1 MMNASVDLS
10 RRNPQEDFELIQRI
24 GSGTYGDVY
33 KARNV
38 NTGELAAIKVIKLEP
53 GEDFAVVQQEILMM
67 KDCKHSNIVAYF
79 GSYLRRDKL
88 WISMEYCGGG
98 SLQDIYHVTGP
109 LLESQIAY
117 MSRETLQGLYYL
129 HNKGKMHR
137 DIKGANIL
145 LTDNG
150 YVKLADFGVS
160 AQITATLAK
169 RKSFIGTPYWMA
181 PEVAAVERK
190 GGYNQLC
197 DIWAVGIT
205 AIELAELQP
214 PMFELHPMRALF
226 LMTKSNFQPP
236 KLKDKVKW
244 TDNFHHFV
252 KVALTKNPKKR
263 PTAEKLLQHPFVSQ
277 PLSRTL
283 AKELLDRAKNPDHN
297 NYNDFDDDDPEP
309 ESPVSVPHRIRSTS
323 RSTREGKTL
332 SEINFGQVKF
342 DPPLRKETEPH
353 HEPCDSEPYLDCVEE
368 LYYTARSN
376 LDLQLDYSHDSPCLL
391 GGNKSLLKSVE
402 EELQQRG
409 HVAHLGEDEEDD
421 DDGADDETHTHKMN
435 TILRPK
441 VPPPLPPKP
450 KSISSPQPQPKQDD
464 SQSHSED
471 DGSGTIKRCPA
482 PQTPKPAS
490 NVPPRPPPPRLPPH
504 RRSSLGNETA
514 SERSDG
520 EASSAPEDDGSF
532 RHFWEWLHTPHTEEE
547 LEEAWEVLKEVK
559 EEQEKEDE
567 EERNG
572 LNSSH
577 NGERNSPA
585 DRQQS
590 TMPPSV
596 PIRKD
601 KKDVPMP
608 SSNGLPPTPKV
619 HMGACFSKV
628 FNGCPLKIHCA
639 TSWINPDTRDQYLIF
654 GAEEG
659 IYTLNLNEL
668 HETTMEQLFPRRC
681 TWLYVMNNN
690 LLSVSGKASQL
701 YSHGMPGLFDQARQL
716 QKLPVA
722 IPTHKLPD
730 KMIPRKFAVSTKIPD
745 TKGCQKCCVVR
756 NPYTGHKYL
765 CGAFQ
770 SHVMLLEWVES
781 MQKFMLIKT
790 IDFPLPCPLEV
801 FEMLVVPEQTY
812 PLICVAVSKGS
823 ELNQVVRF
831 GTVNPNP
838 NATSS
843 WFTETDTPQTCVIH
857 VTQLERDTILVCLDR
872 CIKIVNLQGRLK
884 SSRKLSAE
892 LTFNFQIES
901 TVCLQ
906 DSVLAFWR
914 HGMQGRSF
922 KTNEITQ
929 EISDSTRIFRLL
941 GSDRQSDHDRGITL
955 PRVVVLES
963 RPTDNPTAHS
973 NLYILA
979 GHENSY

>member
-1 MMNASVDLS
+1 CIGKFRRASP
-10 RRNPQEDFELIQRI
+10 NPSSETKLVVR
-24 GSGTYGDVY
+24 SLTTV

-53 GEDFAVVQQEILMM
+53 GEDFAVVQQEIIMM

-117 MSRETLQGLYYL
+117 VSRETLQGLYYL

-160 AQITATLAK
+160 AQISATLAK

-214 PMFELHPMRALF
+214 PMFDLHPMRF
-226 LMTKSNFQPP
+226 LPF
-236 KLKDKVKW
+236 W
-244 TDNFHHFV
+244 TNNFHHFV
-252 KVALTKNPKKR
+252 KMALIKNPKKR

-283 AKELLDRAKNPDHN
+283 AIELLDKASNPDHAH
-297 NYNDFDDDDPEP
+297 YSDIDDEDQDPDP
-309 ESPVSVPHRIRSTS
+309 ESPVTVPHRIRSTS
-323 RSTREGKTL
+323 RSSRDGKTL
-332 SEINFGQVKF
+332 SEINC
-342 DPPLRKETEPH
+342 DPAQNGP
-353 HEPCDSEPYLDCVEE
+353 S
-368 LYYTARSN
+368 
-376 LDLQLDYSHDSPCLL
+376 
-391 GGNKSLLKSVE
+391 G
-402 EELQQRG
+402 
-409 HVAHLGEDEEDD
+409 
-421 DDGADDETHTHKMN
+421 
-435 TILRPK
+435 
-441 VPPPLPPKP
+441 
-450 KSISSPQPQPKQDD
+450 DD
-464 SQSHSED
+464 SGGQ
-471 DGSGTIKRCPA
+471 GTIKRCPTS
-482 PQTPKPAS
+482 PNPTPTPPRPAAC
-490 NVPPRPPPPRLPPH
+490 VPPRPPPPFLPPH
-504 RRSSLGNETA
+504 RRRSLGKEPA
-514 SERSDG
+514 EQAQAEPG
-520 EASSAPEDDGSF
+520 GDDGSF
-532 RHFWEWLHTPHTEEE
+532 RFWEWLHAEER
-547 LEEAWEVLKEVK
+547 
-559 EEQEKEDE
+559 EEQEDDSKP
-567 EERNG
+567 G
-572 LNSSH
+572 SSWLLLTC
-577 NGERNSPA
+577 RSK
-585 DRQQS
+585 
-590 TMPPSV
+590 
-596 PIRKD
+596 PI
-601 KKDVPMP
+601 
-608 SSNGLPPTPKV
+608 SNGLPPTPKV

-628 FNGCPLKIHCA
+628 FNGCPLKVHCA
-639 TSWINPDTRDQYLIF
+639 SSWVNPDTRDQYLLF

-668 HETTMEQLFPRRC
+668 HETTMEQIFPRRC
-681 TWLYVMNNN
+681 TWLYVMNNW
-690 LLSVSGKASQL
+690 LISISGKASQL
-701 YSHGMPGLFDQARQL
+701 YCHNLAGLFEHARQM

-730 KMIPRKFAVSTKIPD
+730 KIVPRKFTVSNKIPD
-745 TKGCQKCCVVR
+745 TKGCVVCHVCACLFR

-770 SHVMLLEWVES
+770 SSVVLFEWVEA
-781 MQKFMLIKT
+781 MQRFMLIKS
-790 IDFPLPCPLEV
+790 IDFTLPCPLEV
-801 FEMLVVPEQTY
+801 FEMLVVPEHQY

-823 ELNQVVRF
+823 QPDQVVTF
-831 GTVNPNP
+831 GTVDPNTP
-838 NATSS
+838 API
-843 WFTETDTPQTCVIH
+843 FTEPDTPQTCVIH

-872 CIKIVNLQGRLK
+872 CIKMVNLQGRLK
-884 SSRKLSAE
+884 SNKKLSAE
-892 LTFNFQIES
+892 LTFNFQIEAI
-901 TVCLQ
+901 VCLQ

-929 EISDSTRIFRLL
+929 EISDSTRMFRLL
-941 GSDRQSDHDRGITL
+941 GADRT
-955 PRVVVLES
+955 VVLES
-963 RPTDNPTAHS
+963 RPTDNPTAQS